1 MPEMR
6 FVVTWPDGRQEAC
19 YSPSLII
26 RDYFI
31 EGQSYPLDEFVTR
44 SRDALHIASDRVAA
58 KYGMACSAALDQLA
72 RIETTAKSFA
82 SQPDA
87 RVRCETFIL

>member
-6 FVVTWPDGRQEAC
+6 FVIAWPDGREEAC

-26 RDYFI
+26 KDYFV
-31 EGQSYPLDEFVTR
+31 EGQAYPIDDFVSR
-44 SRDALHIASDRVAA
+44 SRTALHIASDRVEA
-58 KYGMACSAALDQLA
+58 KYGMACSAALDQLE
-72 RIETTAKSFA
+72 RIETQAKSFA

-87 RVRCETFIL
+87 SVRCKQFIL

>member
-6 FVVTWPDGRQEAC
+6 FVITWPDGTEEAC

-26 RDYFI
+26 RDYFT
-31 EGQSYPLDEFVTR
+31 EGQSYALADFVTR
-44 SRDALHIASDRVAA
+44 SREALNIASDRVEA
-58 KYGMACSAALDQLA
+58 KYGMACSAALDQLQ
-72 RIETTAKSFA
+72 RIELNARSFA

-87 RVRCETFIL
+87 SVRCTQFIV

>member
-6 FVVTWPDGRQEAC
+6 FVVTWPDGREEAC

-26 RDYFI
+26 RDYFT
-31 EGQSYPLDEFVTR
+31 EGQSYPLEDFVTR
-44 SRDALHIASDRVAA
+44 SREALHIASDRVEA
-58 KYGMACSAALDQLA
+58 KYGMACSAALDQLQ
-72 RIETTAKSFA
+72 RIETTAQSFA

-87 RVRCETFIL
+87 SVRCTQFIL